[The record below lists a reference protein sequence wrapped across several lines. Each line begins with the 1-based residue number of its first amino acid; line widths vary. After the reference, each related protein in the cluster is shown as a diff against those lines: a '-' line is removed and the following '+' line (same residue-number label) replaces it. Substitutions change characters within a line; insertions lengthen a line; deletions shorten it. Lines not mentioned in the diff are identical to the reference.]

1 MSSFSC
7 PHLDFKL
14 NKCNRLQKDCIPGRT
29 GCVLSGK
36 VVFVNN
42 ENIQDQKSSREIL
55 IAKYGGR
62 KRKK

>member
-7 PHLDFKL
+7 PHLDLEF
-14 NKCNRLQKDCIPGRT
+14 NKCSRLQKDCIPGRT

-36 VVFVNN
+36 VEFAKK
-42 ENIQDQKSSREIL
+42 EIIQEQKSSRENI

-62 KRKK
+62 KKR